1 MARVKRGVTQHARH
15 KKIIK
20 RARGARGRASNVW
33 RVATQRVDK
42 NLEYAY
48 RDRRNRKRDMRALW
62 IQRINAATRL
72 HGMIY
77 SAFIG
82 GLVKANIAVD
92 RKVLADLAIHD
103 GKGFKAFVVKA
114 QAALAS

>member
-33 RVATQRVDK
+33 RVATQRVDR

-48 RDRRNRKRDMRALW
+48 RDRRNRKRDLRTLW
-62 IQRINAATRL
+62 IQRINAAARL
-72 HGMIY
+72 HGMTY

-82 GLVKANIAVD
+82 GLAKAKVSVD
-92 RKVLADLAIHD
+92 RKILADLAVRD
-103 GKGFKAFVVKA
+103 EAGFQAFVTKA
-114 QAALAS
+114 RAALC